1 MTRPLIL
8 RAPHSI
14 NASEFSMLI
23 ERLNA
28 LNLMTNTPLR
38 ALSISGVNDAL
49 IFARSLLQSLPAH
62 LDEVKH
68 RTPCTSL
75 FELRVALFALIDSD
89 QMRLGEADQLAP
101 LFRVI
106 GVEEL
111 EEPLQLWLTSEWT
124 AFDRE
129 QSINRLTRV
138 ERGLAAIFHSARGH
152 EMFETFSEEDRIL
165 LSGPWVRP
173 MMRLAA
179 RERFPKQALLALY
192 QSTSVKT
199 REQLIQ
205 QFERCRR
212 RVHADPLPTYELLL
226 PMLSFSELN
235 LMFAYW
241 SSSAELLSMTPYMS
255 LFSKEIQRAFDYAA
269 CSESVVS

>member
-8 RAPHSI
+8 RAPHSV
-14 NASEFSMLI
+14 NSHEFSMLI
-23 ERLNA
+23 QRLNA
-28 LNLMTNTPLR
+28 LNFKINTPLQ
-38 ALSISGVNDAL
+38 ALSCSGVNDAL
-49 IFARSLLQSLPAH
+49 VFARSLLQSLPAH
-62 LDEVKH
+62 LDEVRH
-68 RTPCTSL
+68 RTRCTSL
-75 FELRVALFALIDSD
+75 FELRIALFALIDSN

-106 GVEEL
+106 GVDEL
-111 EEPLQLWLTSEWT
+111 EEPLQLWLTEEWM
-124 AFDRE
+124 AFKHE
-129 QSINRLTRV
+129 QSITRLTRV

-152 EMFETFSEEDRIL
+152 EMFEILTEEDRIL

-179 RERFPKQALLALY
+179 RDRFPKQALLALY
-192 QSTSVKT
+192 QSTSVEA

-226 PMLSFSELN
+226 PTLSFSELN
-235 LMFAYW
+235 LIFAYW
-241 SSSAELLSMTPYMS
+241 SSNAELLPMAPYMS
-255 LFSKEIQRAFDYAA
+255 LFSKEIQQAFDYAA